1 MALPWARTDTNIAT
15 HDKILSLANDPS
27 PRRWQALSSYL
38 VAYPWSVGQ
47 GTDGVI
53 PSYALQTVFGTPQTA
68 RLLVKHRLWIEEGAA
83 WRIVNFD
90 KRQPTAD
97 VAESALLDKR
107 NAGAKGNCVRWHGA
121 DCWQKGRCTHV
132 A

>member
-15 HDKILSLANDPS
+15 HDKILSLAHDPS
-27 PRRWQALSSYL
+27 PKRWQALSSYL

-47 GTDGVI
+47 GTDGSI
-53 PSYALQTVFGTPQTA
+53 PAYALPTVFGTPATA
-68 RLLVKHRLWIEEGAA
+68 RLLVKHRLWVEETAS

-90 KRQPTAD
+90 KRQPSAQIA
-97 VAESALLDKR
+97 AEALEEKKR
-107 NAGAKGNCVRWHGA
+107 AGAKGNCVRWHGA
-121 DCWQKGRCTHV
+121 NCWQKGRCTNV